1 MGAKRSRSGALQS
14 WGDVAQPLRHVLA
27 VSRCATFLLCLSVI
41 VFSNVASAQEQ
52 VRVERITS
60 PADQAEARA
69 LFHRAVEAFDE
80 GDFQSALDRF
90 ERSYE
95 LSQRPVLL
103 YNIGSAADRLRNDE
117 RAISAFR
124 AYLEALPDAD
134 NAASVRARLTHLEAT
149 VSTQRIERVE
159 ATDEV
164 AREPIAEIEPNPLSE
179 RSPEQVT
186 PDAPPSGRG
195 AGPLALLVSGGALAL
210 TGGALFTAGYLTARG
225 VDNEEQPEWAD
236 VEARVNR
243 SRLFL
248 NMGYALTGVGA
259 ALLIGGA
266 IWWSTSDAPVE
277 VALSF
282 NGLSVRGE
290 F

>member
-1 MGAKRSRSGALQS
+1 M
-14 WGDVAQPLRHVLA
+14 
-27 VSRCATFLLCLSVI
+27 I